1 MGDHAQLSADD
12 LNTVRQA
19 LKCPAEQI
27 QSEAERSFLKSTRD
41 RLKRFGEGIYLSTK
55 QLEWLRNIAARAAT
69 DGGKRPGKA
78 KAASSWRWNDGP
90 TPGVRVRRSQG
101 ARESGFD
108 TASRMEPGD

>member
-69 DGGKRPGKA
+69 DGGKRPAKA
-78 KAASSWRWNDGP
+78 KAASQVEDLPAYDELVG
-90 TPGVRVRRSQG
+90 
-101 ARESGFD
+101 E
-108 TASRMEPGD
+108 